1 MANERSINLSLTGDD
16 LGKWFSPSRWWAVA
30 DFVRDRPLFL
40 GGFAVRGARVGRGFK
55 IAGCAAMHTRR
66 APARERNPVK
76 ILIVSVRAAYAGA
89 LSAYLVPNFGSVLS
103 IAPDRFATTAASA
116 DVIVIDS
123 VLVPHP
129 FELIELAIKRA
140 NDVRIIVVV
149 ARPTDF
155 KREEIRRSGAHA
167 VLSDEDGLA
176 AWEQV
181 FVRLDSAVFQVGP
194 SFATAPCI
202 LNVLTHRQRQVYGCV
217 TRGLTDDETA
227 RALNITTATAET
239 HRRDVQ
245 RKLDCHGHSD
255 VVAHG
260 LKFGIIDPSALRLGA
275 PQRIATRSH
284 TAVEAY

>member
-1 MANERSINLSLTGDD
+1 M
-16 LGKWFSPSRWWAVA
+16 A
-30 DFVRDRPLFL
+30 DFIRDRPLFL
-40 GGFAVRGARVGRGFK
+40 GGFAVRGARVGRGFS

-66 APARERNPVK
+66 APARERKPVK

-89 LSAYLVPNFGSVLS
+89 LSAYLVPTFGSVRTVT
-103 IAPDRFATTAASA
+103 PECFAGTAESA

-129 FELIELAIKRA
+129 MELIGLANNRA
-140 NDVRIIVVV
+140 NVVRIVVIV
-149 ARPTDF
+149 ARPTDYM
-155 KREEIRRSGAHA
+155 REEIRRSGAHA

-181 FVRLDSAVFQVGP
+181 FVRLDSAVFQTGP
-194 SFATAPCI
+194 SFANAPRF

-217 TRGLTDDETA
+217 THGFTDDETA
-227 RALNITTATAET
+227 RALKIAPATAET
-239 HRRDVQ
+239 HRREVQ
-245 RKLDCHGHSD
+245 RKLACHGHSD

-260 LKFGIIDPSALRLGA
+260 LKHGIVDPSALRLGA

-284 TAVEAY
+284 TAVGA